1 LPAKAILNRSDC
13 RESQFFRRTGLRLF
27 PIARQDLYR
36 LDVLSRFRHHRRIT
50 ASELQLSAEEKLNLL
65 KELDRWRRWTSLD
78 DRRLCL
84 GCGQMITGHEINVM
98 RSAEL
103 GPVEAHCPTDG
114 CQSIPLDWILPSPGE
129 YQVQP

>member
-1 LPAKAILNRSDC
+1 LSRVA
-13 RESQFFRRTGLRLF
+13 FFRRTGLRLF

-65 KELDRWRRWTSLD
+65 KELDRWRGWTSLD

-84 GCGQMITGHEINVM
+84 GCGQMISGHEINVM
-98 RSAEL
+98 QSAEL
-103 GPVEAHCPTDG
+103 GPVEAHCPTEG
-114 CQSIPLDWILPSPGE
+114 CQSIPLDWILPSPLE